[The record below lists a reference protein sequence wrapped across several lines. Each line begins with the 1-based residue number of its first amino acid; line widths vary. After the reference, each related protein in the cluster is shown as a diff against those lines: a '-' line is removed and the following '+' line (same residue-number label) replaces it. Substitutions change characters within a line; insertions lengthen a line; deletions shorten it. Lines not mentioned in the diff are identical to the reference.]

1 MRITLELSDD
11 LLRRAQQR
19 ADERGLTLH
28 ALVEEGL
35 RLSLEARSEPAQPT
49 FRLRTW
55 GRGGLT
61 DEARDRGLHAMLL
74 ELQERAPPRLVSG
87 VKPPHEA

>member
-1 MRITLELSDD
+1 MRITIEISDD
-11 LLRRAQQR
+11 LLRRSR
-19 ADERGLTLH
+19 RLADERGLTLH
-28 ALVEEGL
+28 ALVEEGS
-35 RLSLEARSEPAQPT
+35 RLSLQARSEPAQPR

-74 ELQERAPPRLVSG
+74 ELHERA
-87 VKPPHEA
+87 

>member
-1 MRITLELSDD
+1 MRVTLELSDD
-11 LLRRAQQR
+11 LLRRAR
-19 ADERGLTLH
+19 RLADERGLTLH

-35 RLSLEARSEPAQPT
+35 RLSLQARSEPAQSA

-74 ELQERAPPRLVSG
+74 DRQEQAPPRLVSG
-87 VKPPHEA
+87 VNPPHEA